1 MKRIVLVGGGSGGHF
16 YPLIA
21 LAQHIRLHTE
31 ISNEI
36 SLYYFGPN
44 PYNLEDLKKYDV
56 SFVYCPAGK
65 RRRYFSL
72 LNWLDAFKTFGG
84 IFVAIWKLYVIYPDV
99 IFSKGGYTSVPV
111 TLAAWF
117 LRIPVVI
124 HESDAKPGAANILA
138 GKFARYIA
146 ITYDDAAQYFNPERT
161 ALTGIPIRTELIE
174 RVPDAAVR
182 LGIPTDRP
190 ILLVTGGSLGAERIN
205 LLILESLKTLL
216 PHFTILHQTGT
227 DWADKVKGLAIAM
240 YPNDGDLSH
249 YFVKG
254 TLTASEMNLAQ
265 NAASLI
271 ISRAGS
277 GSIQEIAYHQK
288 PSILIPIP
296 EDISHDQRTNA
307 YAYARMGAAH
317 VLEEGN
323 LTDSLLT
330 NDILNILN
338 NQDQYRVMAEA
349 AGRFYVGD
357 AAEKVLKILIKIAN
371 EHF

>member
-1 MKRIVLVGGGSGGHF
+1 MKRIVLVGGGTGGHF

-31 ISNEI
+31 ISNDI
-36 SLYYFGPN
+36 SLYYFGPD
-44 PYNLEDLKKYDV
+44 PYNQEDLNRYNITYV
-56 SFVYCPAGK
+56 RCPAGK
-65 RRRYFSL
+65 RRRYFSVQ
-72 LNWLDAFKTFGG
+72 NWLDNFKTIYG
-84 IFVAIWKLYVIYPDV
+84 IFVAIRKLYVIYPDV
-99 IFSKGGYTSVPV
+99 VFSKGGYTSVPV

-124 HESDAKPGAANILA
+124 HESDAKPGAANKLA
-138 GKFARYIA
+138 ANFARYIA
-146 ITYDDAAQYFNPERT
+146 ISYDDAAQYFDPERT
-161 ALTGIPIRTELIE
+161 ALTGIPIRTELVE
-174 RVPDAAVR
+174 RIPDAATR

-190 ILLVTGGSLGAERIN
+190 ILFVTGGSLGAERIN
-205 LLILESLKTLL
+205 LLIIQSLKTLL
-216 PHFTILHQTGT
+216 PHFTILHQTGVE
-227 DWADKVKGLAIAM
+227 WAEKVRALAIAK
-240 YPNDGDLSH
+240 YPNENDLSH
-249 YFVKG
+249 YFIKG
-254 TLTASEMNLAQ
+254 TLSAAEMNLAQ

-338 NQDQYRVMAEA
+338 NQEQYRAMSVA
-349 AGRFYVGD
+349 AGQFYVGD